1 MGVPGWVLSS
11 GAGGWDVWG
20 CDRGVDIWA
29 QALGAL
35 GLSLGGCARSWG
47 VRAEKSTQSPG
58 SLGYLRLPERC
69 RGGAQ
74 QAWGWCSLLPGR
86 VGSLVRGS
94 VGCAEGEQRG
104 HTATRGLGHEAGTS
118 QGPGSIGGCHGAT
131 AAGRW
136 VSSRGRWP
144 RRGAR
149 GCRERVSTDLSSAG
163 RKEGRKRGRLEV
175 LRSFLRRAGRAR
187 ASRDAALCPPLPRG
201 PRRRGAGTC
210 PRHGFAATGSA
221 TASGA
226 GPAGAPSEGSRA
238 VHRFW
243 GWPGV

>member
-1 MGVPGWVLSS
+1 MLGVGTCGAVIGVWMSGLRLLGPWGCPNPGVGVPGAGGSGQRKAPKARGLLATSGCPR
-11 GAGGWDVWG
+11 GAGGV
-20 CDRGVDIWA
+20 
-29 QALGAL
+29 
-35 GLSLGGCARSWG
+35 
-47 VRAEKSTQSPG
+47 
-58 SLGYLRLPERC
+58 
-69 RGGAQ
+69 Q

-86 VGSLVRGS
+86 VGSPVRGS
-94 VGCAEGEQRG
+94 VGCAEG
-104 HTATRGLGHEAGTS
+104 ATRPRGVWGTRPAHPRGRAAS
-118 QGPGSIGGCHGAT
+118 AGAT
-131 AAGRW
+131 AEAAGRW

-175 LRSFLRRAGRAR
+175 LWSFLRRAGRAR

-201 PRRRGAGTC
+201 PRRWGAGTC

>member
-1 MGVPGWVLSS
+1 MLGAGTCGAVIGVWMSGLRLLGPWGCPNPGVGVPGAGGSGQRKAPKPGGLLAASGCPR
-11 GAGGWDVWG
+11 GAGGGPSRLGAGARSFLAAWDLLCGVLWDVQRESRG
-20 CDRGVDIWA
+20 ATQPRGV
-29 QALGAL
+29 
-35 GLSLGGCARSWG
+35 WG
-47 VRAEKSTQSPG
+47 TRPAHPRGRAAS
-58 SLGYLRLPERC
+58 
-69 RGGAQ
+69 A
-74 QAWGWCSLLPGR
+74 
-86 VGSLVRGS
+86 
-94 VGCAEGEQRG
+94 
-104 HTATRGLGHEAGTS
+104 
-118 QGPGSIGGCHGAT
+118 GAT
-131 AAGRW
+131 AEAAGWW

-201 PRRRGAGTC
+201 PRRWGAGTC